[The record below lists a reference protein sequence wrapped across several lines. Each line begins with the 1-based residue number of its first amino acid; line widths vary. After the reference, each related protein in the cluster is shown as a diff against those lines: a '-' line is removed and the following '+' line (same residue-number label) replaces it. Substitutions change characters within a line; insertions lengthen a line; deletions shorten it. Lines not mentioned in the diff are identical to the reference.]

1 MDDIVVTPQRKIG
14 YTLESPEETKKR
26 EGAWPRTLT
35 VSFDEPLRVAIRK
48 AAKESGMPV
57 SNYLAGLLEAQ
68 NPDGFPVLKQV
79 ITHTIGFKK
88 TDA

>member
-1 MDDIVVTPQRKIG
+1 MLLTKRQVG
-14 YTLESPEETKKR
+14 YKLENPEETKKR

-35 VSFDEPLRVAIRK
+35 VSFDEPLRVAVRR

-68 NPDGFPVLKQV
+68 NPDGFPVLKKV
-79 ITHTIGFKK
+79 ISHNIGYKK
-88 TDA
+88 HEE